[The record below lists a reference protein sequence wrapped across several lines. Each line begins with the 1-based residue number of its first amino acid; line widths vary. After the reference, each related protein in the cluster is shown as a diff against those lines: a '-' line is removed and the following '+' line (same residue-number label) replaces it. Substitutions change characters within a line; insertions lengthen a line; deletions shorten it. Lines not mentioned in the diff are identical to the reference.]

1 MLLARSSP
9 EVCSIPHPLHIRFAP
24 VPCPLHSP
32 HIFRGLAAQRDCSF
46 CALRSS
52 LTTAL
57 QSQTRPEESLS
68 GCLCPDT
75 LFGAAVSSFVDADTV
90 RIPVVPP
97 CSVQSLLCSAVFRG
111 VIGAFQQTAP
121 ASLTASSLRCLIRS
135 RLLRHH
141 FGTHLAP
148 AAGLS
153 RVNLSG
159 ILLLLDSQCK
169 WRSDLSTPLE
179 PHPVRRLPRLSPCL
193 LAILLLR
200 EMSADAATPERAKPP
215 SPTILTHAPTSCR
228 NRPAS
233 HARPGVQE

>member
-1 MLLARSSP
+1 MSSILLARSSP
-9 EVCSIPHPLHIRFAP
+9 EVCSIPLPLHTRCAP

-46 CALRSS
+46 RALRSS

-57 QSQTRPEESLS
+57 QSQTRNAVSLS
-68 GCLCPDT
+68 GLFMSGLAIRAVGPFLLAARQRKQACSALAPQRR
-75 LFGAAVSSFVDADTV
+75 FGAAVSSFVDADTV

-97 CSVQSLLCSAVFRG
+97 FSVQSLLCSAVFRG

-153 RVNLSG
+153 RFNLSG
-159 ILLLLDSQCK
+159 ILLLLDCQCK
-169 WRSDLSTPLE
+169 RRSDHCTPLK
-179 PHPVRRLPRLSPCL
+179 PHSVRRLPRPTALP
-193 LAILLLR
+193 AR
-200 EMSADAATPERAKPP
+200 DFTP
-215 SPTILTHAPTSCR
+215 S
-228 NRPAS
+228 
-233 HARPGVQE
+233 

>member
-1 MLLARSSP
+1 
-9 EVCSIPHPLHIRFAP
+9 VCSIPLPLHTRCAP

-46 CALRSS
+46 RALRSS

-57 QSQTRPEESLS
+57 QSQTRRWYRCAM
-68 GCLCPDT
+68 CLCPDT
-75 LFGAAVSSFVDADTV
+75 LFEAAVSSFVDADTV

-111 VIGAFQQTAP
+111 VIGAFRQTAP

-135 RLLRHH
+135 RQLRNH

-153 RVNLSG
+153 RPKVGS
-159 ILLLLDSQCK
+159 ILPLFVALCK
-169 WRSDLSTPLE
+169 RRKDRCTPLE
-179 PHPVRRLPRLSPCL
+179 PHPVRRLPRRTGLP
-193 LAILLLR
+193 AR
-200 EMSADAATPERAKPP
+200 DFTP
-215 SPTILTHAPTSCR
+215 S
-228 NRPAS
+228 
-233 HARPGVQE
+233 